1 MPSSG
6 SYFSYFRDAGWD
18 AWVQEEINHVRVH
31 PQVPSQAWRKRAL
44 HMPSSQCWT
53 QSGEGGELG
62 GLEAGSYRVDGN
74 DIYSDDT
81 SRDFQIGAP

>member
-1 MPSSG
+1 MEEKG
-6 SYFSYFRDAGWD
+6 SAYAFLTMLDSEWGR
-18 AWVQEEINHVRVH
+18 
-31 PQVPSQAWRKRAL
+31 
-44 HMPSSQCWT
+44 
-53 QSGEGGELG
+53 GGELG